1 MNYHQTKIKRATKD
15 YFCEKCHNIIKSG
28 TDYVDC
34 AQKITDAEG
43 KIMWVHDR
51 YHADCN
57 SVVLQGENT
66 LDKVFTK
73 LKTEGPFTMG
83 NKGDKVLVQG
93 IIFDH
98 NDKPFIV
105 CRTWEE
111 RTVYYETVENF
122 KTYVDWKGDTL

>member
-1 MNYHQTKIKRATKD
+1 MEYHQTKIKRATKD
-15 YFCEKCHNIIKSG
+15 YFCEKCHSIIHCG

-34 AQKITDAEG
+34 ATKTDNG
-43 KIMWVHDR
+43 WVHDR

-83 NKGDKVLVQG
+83 NKGDKVIVQG
-93 IIFDH
+93 IIFNH
-98 NDKPFIV
+98 NNEPFIV

-111 RTVYYETVENF
+111 KTVYYETVENF
-122 KTYVDWKGDTL
+122 KNYVDWKGDTL

>member
-1 MNYHQTKIKRATKD
+1 MDYHQTKLKRATKD
-15 YFCEKCHNIIKSG
+15 YICEKCHNIIKAG

-34 AQKITDAEG
+34 ATKTEIG
-43 KIMWVHDR
+43 WVHDR
-51 YHADCN
+51 YHANCN
-57 SVVLQGENT
+57 SGALQGENT

-83 NKGDKVLVQG
+83 NKGDKVIVQG

-98 NDKPFIV
+98 NNKPFIV

-122 KTYVDWKGDTL
+122 KTYIDWRGDTL